1 MEKLF
6 EGDFTAASIS
16 AAVRVA
22 YGGGK
27 AAHPYRA
34 AHGLAFSADCS
45 VSYIFDGG
53 SELTAGP
60 GELIY
65 LPRKSAYTTRWNSK
79 DAAVGDSAAVYCI
92 NFLLSDESRSFEP
105 CVFKTSAQGELLSA
119 FIKAESA
126 FRKKDVGFLEE
137 TFINLYR
144 IIKLIKTE
152 LHDRPGGEREA
163 RLLEP
168 ALEYI
173 RSNYTSEVITSA
185 SLAERVGV
193 SEVYLRRLFDAAFST
208 SPMVYIRNMRIKYA
222 AELISSGLYSVTDA
236 ALMSGFNDV
245 AYFSR
250 EFKKTLG
257 VTPRDYKTSVEAS
270 VKPQ

>member
-1 MEKLF
+1 MANLF
-6 EGDFTAASIS
+6 EKDFTVSNIS
-16 AAVRVA
+16 AAVRVS

-27 AAHPYRA
+27 ASHPYRMS
-34 AHGLAFSADCS
+34 HGLAFSADCS
-45 VSYIFDGG
+45 VTYIFSDGR
-53 SELTAGP
+53 ELTVGS

-65 LPRKSAYTTRWNSK
+65 LPRKSGYTTRWNCK
-79 DAAVGDSAAVYCI
+79 NDAADGTASVYCI
-92 NFLLSDESRSFEP
+92 NFLLSNEAESFEP
-105 CVFKTSAQGELLSA
+105 CVFKTSSAGELLSA

-126 FRKKDVGFLEE
+126 FRKKDAGFLEE

-152 LHDRPGGEREA
+152 LQDRSSGEKA
-163 RLLEP
+163 GRLLAP

-173 RSNYTSEVITSA
+173 SNNYTSDSITSA
-185 SLAERVGV
+185 RLAGILGV
-193 SEVYLRRLFDAAFST
+193 SEVYLRKLFERAFST

-236 ALMSGFNDV
+236 AMMSGFNDV

-250 EFKKTLG
+250 EFKKVLG
-257 VTPRDYKTSVEAS
+257 VTPRDYKMSVEAS
-270 VKPQ
+270 IK

>member
-1 MEKLF
+1 MANLF
-6 EGDFTAASIS
+6 EGNFTAASIS
-16 AAVRVA
+16 VAVRVA

-53 SELTAGP
+53 CELTVGP

-65 LPRKSAYTTRWNSK
+65 LPRKSAYTARWNFR
-79 DAAVGDSAAVYCI
+79 DASAGDSAAVYCI

-105 CVFKTSAQGELLSA
+105 CVFKTSAAGELLSA

-126 FRKKDVGFLEE
+126 FRKKDAGFLEE

-152 LHDRPGGEREA
+152 LYDRSSGEKA
-163 RLLEP
+163 GRLLAP

-173 RSNYTSEVITSA
+173 SNNYTSESITAA

-250 EFKKTLG
+250 EFKKALG
-257 VTPRDYKTSVEAS
+257 VTPRDYKMSIEAS
-270 VKPQ
+270 IKPQ